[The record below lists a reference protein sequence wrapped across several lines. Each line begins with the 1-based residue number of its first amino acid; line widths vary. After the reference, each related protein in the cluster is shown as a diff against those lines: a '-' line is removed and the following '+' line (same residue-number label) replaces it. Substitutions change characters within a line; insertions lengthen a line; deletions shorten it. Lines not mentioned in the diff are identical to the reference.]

1 MTVKKAIDTAD
12 RRMPGN
18 EYSKE
23 EKLGWLST
31 LEAMWNEFKASVGH
45 GRDAIYVDEDNMDAE
60 LSIYAPFDEIYVI
73 WLIMKMHYYNG
84 EIELYNNSA
93 EMFNNLLQQAKKSFI
108 RENKSKTQYSFHG
121 HREV

>member
-1 MTVKKAIDTAD
+1 MTVKKAIDLAD
-12 RRMPGN
+12 RRMSGN
-18 EYSKE
+18 EYSNE
-23 EKLGWLST
+23 DKLGWLST
-31 LEAMWNEFKASVGH
+31 LEAMWSEFKASVGH

-84 EIELYNNSA
+84 EIDLYNNSA
-93 EMFNNLLQQAKKSFI
+93 EVFNNLLQQAKKSFI
-108 RENKSKTQYSFHG
+108 RENSVKTQYSFRG